1 MFGFNFRSLRK
12 LKPIHHFFRSRILA
26 DDILKG
32 KYETKKSK
40 RAKQK
45 YVKIKVKTNW
55 KITNIE

>member
-32 KYETKKSK
+32 KYEIK
-40 RAKQK
+40 
-45 YVKIKVKTNW
+45 KIKEQNKNTL
-55 KITNIE
+55 K

>member
-32 KYETKKSK
+32 KYEELKN
-40 RAKQK
+40 
-45 YVKIKVKTNW
+45 VKEQNKNTLK
-55 KITNIE
+55 